1 MFEGNR
7 VQLPFDAKEVIDYL
21 TREQY
26 IPNASEYP
34 GNLIR
39 QLYYGLRPV
48 LPLNLRSELQRIYLQ
63 RRKTPPFPVWPVDT
77 TVDDLMKKLLLLR
90 LKASGMETM
99 PFIWFWPDNAA
110 AAAIMTHDI
119 EAREGKQYSSQLM
132 DIDEEFGVSASFQV
146 VPEQRYE
153 VNSRFIEEIKARQF
167 EVNVQDLNHDG
178 RLFWNYEE
186 FTRRAVKINGY
197 GREFGAAGFR
207 SAILYRR
214 QDWFDLLDFE
224 YDMSVPNVARFDP
237 QPGGC
242 CTVMPY
248 FIGKMLELP
257 VTTSQDHTLFH
268 HLRTYSIDLWR
279 TQISSILEKHG
290 LISFIVH
297 PDYVIEPRA
306 QSAYKELLTELNELR
321 SSKNVWLTCP
331 GEVNRWWRQRSA
343 MKLVPRNGE
352 LTIEGEGSDR
362 ASIAFASIEN
372 DEIAYTLPDRQLCS

>member
-1 MFEGNR
+1 M
-7 VQLPFDAKEVIDYL
+7 
-21 TREQY
+21 
-26 IPNASEYP
+26 
-34 GNLIR
+34 
-39 QLYYGLRPV
+39 
-48 LPLNLRSELQRIYLQ
+48 
-63 RRKTPPFPVWPVDT
+63 PPFPVWPVDA
-77 TVDDLMKKLLLLR
+77 TVDYLMKKLLLLR
-90 LKASGMETM
+90 MKASGMEPM
-99 PFIWFWPDNAA
+99 PFIWFWPDSAA
-110 AAAIMTHDI
+110 AGAIMTHDI
-119 EAREGKQYSSQLM
+119 EAREGKQYCSHLM
-132 DIDEEFGVSASFQV
+132 DIDEEFGIPASFQV

-153 VNSRFIEEIKARQF
+153 VNSRFIEELKARRF

-178 RLFWNYEE
+178 RLFWDYEE
-186 FTRRAVKINGY
+186 FKRRAEKINRY

-214 QDWFDLLDFE
+214 QDWFDFLDFE

-268 HLRTYSIDLWR
+268 HLRAYSIDLWR

-306 QSAYKELLTELNELR
+306 QSAYKQLLTELNELR
-321 SSKNVWLTCP
+321 SSKNVWLTYP

-343 MKLVPRNGE
+343 MKLVRRNGAW
-352 LTIEGEGSDR
+352 TIEGEGSDR

-372 DEIAYTLPDRQLCS
+372 DEIAYALPDRQLCS